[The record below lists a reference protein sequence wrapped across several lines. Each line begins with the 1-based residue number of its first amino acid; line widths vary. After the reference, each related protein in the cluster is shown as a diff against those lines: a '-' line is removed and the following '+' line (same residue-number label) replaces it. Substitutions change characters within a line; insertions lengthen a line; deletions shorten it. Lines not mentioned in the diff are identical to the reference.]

1 MSSLDKSARIG
12 FIGAGRVG
20 SSLAVAMSQAGYS
33 VIAVSSRTPASAE
46 AFAARIDGCAAY
58 ADFQNG
64 IDASDMVFIT
74 TSDDAIPHVAA
85 SVKWRAGQG
94 VAHCSGAASIDA
106 LQAAAA
112 QGASPGAFHPLQAF
126 SSVENGVRSIPGITF
141 GIEGSDEMH
150 EFLAD
155 LARAIGG
162 NPVFLNAE
170 DKPLYHLS
178 GVMMG
183 NLLTC
188 LVGIS
193 AEVWERIGY
202 TREDGVKAL
211 VPMMRAVAHNIETS
225 GIPAAVAGP
234 YPRGDLG
241 TARKHLDAL
250 TSQHPGLLPLYREL
264 ALAGLHLAVEQGLS
278 EDGES
283 AFRRMLTEYRR
294 APPSQTCAL
303 ETD

>member
-1 MSSLDKSARIG
+1 MTSLNKTSKIG

-20 SSLAVAMSQAGYS
+20 GSLAVAMSNAGYP
-33 VIAVSSRTPASAE
+33 VVAVSSRTPASA
-46 AFAARIDGCAAY
+46 ASFAERIEGCATYTTLQDAV
-58 ADFQNG
+58 
-64 IDASDMVFIT
+64 DASDMVFVS
-74 TSDDAIPHVAA
+74 TSDDAISQVAQ
-85 SVKWRAGQG
+85 SVKWREGQG
-94 VAHCSGAASIDA
+94 VAHCSGAASLDVLESA
-106 LQAAAA
+106 EA
-112 QGASPGAFHPLQAF
+112 QGAIAGAFHPLQAF

-141 GIEGSDEMH
+141 GIEGSDEIRAY
-150 EFLAD
+150 LGD

-162 NPVFLNAE
+162 IPVFLNSE

-193 AEVWERIGY
+193 AEVWEHIGY
-202 TREDGVKAL
+202 TRDDGVKAL
-211 VPMMRAVAHNIETS
+211 IPMMRAVAYNVETS

-241 TARKHLDAL
+241 TAVKHLQAL
-250 TSQHPGLLPLYREL
+250 KSQHPDLLPLYREL

-278 EDGES
+278 EEGEN
-283 AFRRMLTEYRR
+283 AFQKLLNDSRKIE
-294 APPSQTCAL
+294 
-303 ETD
+303 

>member
-1 MSSLDKSARIG
+1 MKMTSLSTNSRIG
-12 FIGAGRVG
+12 FIGAGKVG
-20 SSLAVAMSQAGYS
+20 GSLAVAMSNAGYP
-33 VIAVSSRTPASAE
+33 VVAVSSRTPASA
-46 AFAARIDGCAAY
+46 ASFAALIDGCTPY
-58 ADFQNG
+58 TDLQ
-64 IDASDMVFIT
+64 DAVDTSDMVFIS
-74 TSDDAIPHVAA
+74 TSDDAIPQVAQ
-85 SVKWRAGQG
+85 SVKWREGQG
-94 VAHCSGAASIDA
+94 VAHCSGAASTDV
-106 LQAAAA
+106 LEAAKA
-112 QGASPGAFHPLQAF
+112 QGANPGAFHPLQAF

-141 GIEGSDEMH
+141 GIEGSDEMRAY
-150 EFLAD
+150 LGD

-193 AEVWERIGY
+193 AEVWEHIGY
-202 TREDGVKAL
+202 TRDDGVKAL
-211 VPMMRAVAHNIETS
+211 VPMMRAVAYNVETS

-241 TARKHLDAL
+241 TAAKHLQAL
-250 TSQHPGLLPLYREL
+250 TSQHPDLLPLYREL

-278 EDGES
+278 EDGET
-283 AFRRMLTEYRR
+283 AFRQLLNDSRKTE
-294 APPSQTCAL
+294 
-303 ETD
+303 

>member
-1 MSSLDKSARIG
+1 MTSLDKTSRIG

-20 SSLAVAMSQAGYS
+20 GSLAVAMSNAGYP
-33 VIAVSSRTPASAE
+33 VVAVSSRTPASA
-46 AFAARIDGCAAY
+46 ASFAARIDGCAPY
-58 ADFQNG
+58 TTLQ
-64 IDASDMVFIT
+64 DAVDTSDMVFVS
-74 TSDDAIPHVAA
+74 TSDDAISQVAQ
-85 SVKWRAGQG
+85 SVKWREGQG
-94 VAHCSGAASIDA
+94 VAHCSGAASIDVLEAAKA
-106 LQAAAA
+106 L
-112 QGASPGAFHPLQAF
+112 GAIPGAFHPLQAF

-141 GIEGSDEMH
+141 GIEGSDEMRAY
-150 EFLAD
+150 LGD

-162 NPVFLNAE
+162 NSVFLNAE

-193 AEVWERIGY
+193 AEIWEQIGY
-202 TREDGVKAL
+202 TRDDGVKAL
-211 VPMMRAVAHNIETS
+211 VPMMRAVAYNVETS

-241 TARKHLDAL
+241 TAAKHLQAL
-250 TSQHPGLLPLYREL
+250 TSQHPDLLPLYREL

-278 EDGES
+278 EEGEN
-283 AFRRMLTEYRR
+283 AFKKLLNDSRKSE
-294 APPSQTCAL
+294 
-303 ETD
+303 